1 MSSSIPGR
9 VVSQSRFYTVRSSI
23 TYYTYLVEFLLTEP
37 LVLRLGGEA
46 VLGVAGVGQV
56 VPGAG
61 ENGPAGDHRT
71 LVPALPLARP
81 EHQHYQQQH
90 SCTAVL
96 PWLENWIPHFL
107 LLTPAH
113 QNCHK
118 LHKNNRGQWENAET
132 SLKDSFH
139 HLQQ

>member
-9 VVSQSRFYTVRSSI
+9 VVSQSRLYTVQSSVA
-23 TYYTYLVEFLLTEP
+23 YYTYLVEFLLTEP

-61 ENGPAGDHRT
+61 EDGPAGDHGT

-81 EHQHYQQQH
+81 AHHTISH
-90 SCTAVL
+90 NS
-96 PWLENWIPHFL
+96 
-107 LLTPAH
+107 LLTQFSP
-113 QNCHK
+113 
-118 LHKNNRGQWENAET
+118 G
-132 SLKDSFH
+132 
-139 HLQQ
+139 